1 MMVSISLSNHFRR
14 HAKEPGCFPNWNAA
28 LHEPGRRRVTERVWR
43 NTRKAGECRR
53 SGEPGLNRPNRLP
66 VPFDEMASSAKPC
79 PATHMSQQPRGNW
92 NRRLALV
99 RRTLADCEPVKH
111 ASIKI
116 DVGAALCTH
125 WRCRSNGRRARAGV
139 EPDQNKSGDM
149 AQRKFDRWNCALD
162 LARAP
167 ARPKKPG
174 GLAPREPAVA
184 RQSLRRQRNH
194 HSAPVKPLLGMV
206 PYGPRTNPQDHA
218 VRRRESHALPH
229 KPCTSPLKSPPASL
243 PPQNSF
249 RRPNRSSTLLRRA
262 CKSPQS
268 SR

>member
-116 DVGAALCTH
+116 DVGAAREIWGSSALVLNLAVIIEI
-125 WRCRSNGRRARAGV
+125 SSPGMARGFLSV
-139 EPDQNKSGDM
+139 
-149 AQRKFDRWNCALD
+149 F
-162 LARAP
+162 
-167 ARPKKPG
+167 
-174 GLAPREPAVA
+174 AVFA
-184 RQSLRRQRNH
+184 
-194 HSAPVKPLLGMV
+194 
-206 PYGPRTNPQDHA
+206 
-218 VRRRESHALPH
+218 
-229 KPCTSPLKSPPASL
+229 
-243 PPQNSF
+243 
-249 RRPNRSSTLLRRA
+249 
-262 CKSPQS
+262 
-268 SR
+268 